1 MSSLSKITEMITTIE
16 SKSIQRIDALINM
29 IDNLQEKKTTEE
41 IQENTIQENTIQEN
55 TIQYVADKHP
65 DDTESLFSSD
75 LEEDEKEDDEILKQ
89 LLSQYY
95 NAECPVI
102 KMNLL
107 TRIQQHQSTK
117 QSESEAEEL
126 EEMMTYHFGSPIIS

>member
-1 MSSLSKITEMITTIE
+1 MSSLSKINEMITTIE

-29 IDNLQEKKTTEE
+29 IDN
-41 IQENTIQENTIQEN
+41 IQENTIQEN

>member
-1 MSSLSKITEMITTIE
+1 MSSLSKINEMITTIE

-41 IQENTIQENTIQEN
+41 IQENTIQEN

>member
-1 MSSLSKITEMITTIE
+1 MSSLSKINEMITTIE

-41 IQENTIQENTIQEN
+41 IQEE
-55 TIQYVADKHP
+55 TIQYVAEKHP

-75 LEEDEKEDDEILKQ
+75 LEEDEEFDDKIFKQ

-107 TRIQQHQSTK
+107 AEIQAHQLPK

-126 EEMMTYHFGSPIIS
+126 EEMMNYHFGSPIIS

>member
-1 MSSLSKITEMITTIE
+1 MSSLSKINEMITTIE

-29 IDNLQEKKTTEE
+29 IDN

>member
-29 IDNLQEKKTTEE
+29 IDNLQEKKTIEE
-41 IQENTIQENTIQEN
+41 IQEK
-55 TIQYVADKHP
+55 TIQYVAEKHP

-75 LEEDEKEDDEILKQ
+75 LEEDEEFDDKIFKQ

-107 TRIQQHQSTK
+107 AEIQAHQLPK

-126 EEMMTYHFGSPIIS
+126 EEMMDYHFGSPIIS

>member
-1 MSSLSKITEMITTIE
+1 
-16 SKSIQRIDALINM
+16 M

-41 IQENTIQENTIQEN
+41 IQENTIQEN

>member
-1 MSSLSKITEMITTIE
+1 MSSLSKINEMITTIE

-29 IDNLQEKKTTEE
+29 IDNLQEKKTIEE
-41 IQENTIQENTIQEN
+41 IQEK
-55 TIQYVADKHP
+55 TIQYVAEKHP

-75 LEEDEKEDDEILKQ
+75 LEEDEEFDDKIFKQ

-107 TRIQQHQSTK
+107 AEIQAHQLPK

-126 EEMMTYHFGSPIIS
+126 EEMMDYHFGSPIIS

>member
-29 IDNLQEKKTTEE
+29 IDNLQEKKTIEE
-41 IQENTIQENTIQEN
+41 IQEK
-55 TIQYVADKHP
+55 TIQYVAEKHP

-75 LEEDEKEDDEILKQ
+75 LEEDEEFDDKIFKQ

-95 NAECPVI
+95 KTI
-102 KMNLL
+102 L
-107 TRIQQHQSTK
+107 R
-117 QSESEAEEL
+117 
-126 EEMMTYHFGSPIIS
+126 PINTN

>member
-1 MSSLSKITEMITTIE
+1 MSSLSKINEMITTIE

-29 IDNLQEKKTTEE
+29 IDNIQENT

-126 EEMMTYHFGSPIIS
+126 EEMMNYHFGSPIIS

>member
-1 MSSLSKITEMITTIE
+1 MSSLSKINEMITTIE

-29 IDNLQEKKTTEE
+29 IDNLQEKKNTEE
-41 IQENTIQENTIQEN
+41 IQEK
-55 TIQYVADKHP
+55 TIQYVSEKHP

-75 LEEDEKEDDEILKQ
+75 LEEDEEFDDKIFKQ

-95 NAECPVI
+95 NAVCPVVKI
-102 KMNLL
+102 NLL
-107 TRIQQHQSTK
+107 AKIQAHQLPK

-126 EEMMTYHFGSPIIS
+126 EEMMDYHFYNPIIC

>member
-1 MSSLSKITEMITTIE
+1 MSSLSKISKMITTIE

-29 IDNLQEKKTTEE
+29 IDNFQEKKTTEE
-41 IQENTIQENTIQEN
+41 IQEK
-55 TIQYVADKHP
+55 TIQYVAENHP

-75 LEEDEKEDDEILKQ
+75 LEEDEEFDDKIFKQ

-107 TRIQQHQSTK
+107 AEIQAHQLPK

-126 EEMMTYHFGSPIIS
+126 EEMMEYHFGSPIIS

>member
-41 IQENTIQENTIQEN
+41 IQEK
-55 TIQYVADKHP
+55 TIQYVAEKHP

-75 LEEDEKEDDEILKQ
+75 LEEDEEFDEILEQ

-95 NAECPVI
+95 NAVCPVI

-107 TRIQQHQSTK
+107 TRIQQHQST
-117 QSESEAEEL
+117 QQTESEAEEL
-126 EEMMTYHFGSPIIS
+126 EEMMNYHFGSPIIS

>member
-1 MSSLSKITEMITTIE
+1 MSSLSKINEMITTTE

-41 IQENTIQENTIQEN
+41 IQENTIQ
-55 TIQYVADKHP
+55 YVAEEWFE
-65 DDTESLFSSD
+65 DTESLFSSD
-75 LEEDEKEDDEILKQ
+75 LEEDEEFDDKIFKQ

-107 TRIQQHQSTK
+107 AEIQAHQLPK

-126 EEMMTYHFGSPIIS
+126 EEMMTYHFGNPIIS

>member
-41 IQENTIQENTIQEN
+41 IQEK
-55 TIQYVADKHP
+55 TIQYVAEKHP

-75 LEEDEKEDDEILKQ
+75 LEEDEEFDDKIFKQ

-107 TRIQQHQSTK
+107 AEIQAHQLPK

-126 EEMMTYHFGSPIIS
+126 EEMMDYHFGSPIIS

>member
-1 MSSLSKITEMITTIE
+1 MSSLSKINEMITTIE

-29 IDNLQEKKTTEE
+29 IDN
-41 IQENTIQENTIQEN
+41 IQENTIQEN

-126 EEMMTYHFGSPIIS
+126 EEMMTYHFGSQIIS

>member
-1 MSSLSKITEMITTIE
+1 MSSLSKINEMITTIE

-41 IQENTIQENTIQEN
+41 IQEK
-55 TIQYVADKHP
+55 TIQYVAEKHP

-75 LEEDEKEDDEILKQ
+75 LEEDEEFDDKIFKQ

-107 TRIQQHQSTK
+107 AEIQAHQLPK

-126 EEMMTYHFGSPIIS
+126 EEMMDYHFGSPIIS

>member
-1 MSSLSKITEMITTIE
+1 MSSLSKISEMITTIE

-29 IDNLQEKKTTEE
+29 IDNFQEKKTTEE
-41 IQENTIQENTIQEN
+41 IQEK
-55 TIQYVADKHP
+55 TIQYVAENHP

-75 LEEDEKEDDEILKQ
+75 LEEDEEFDDKIFKQ

>member
-1 MSSLSKITEMITTIE
+1 MSSLSKINEMITTIE

-29 IDNLQEKKTTEE
+29 IDNIQENT

>member
-41 IQENTIQENTIQEN
+41 IQENTIQEN

>member
-1 MSSLSKITEMITTIE
+1 MSSLSKINEMITTIE

-29 IDNLQEKKTTEE
+29 IDN

-126 EEMMTYHFGSPIIS
+126 EEMMTYHFGSQIIS

>member
-41 IQENTIQENTIQEN
+41 IQEK
-55 TIQYVADKHP
+55 TIQYVAEKHP

-75 LEEDEKEDDEILKQ
+75 LEEDEEFDDKIFKQ

-95 NAECPVI
+95 NAVCPVI

-107 TRIQQHQSTK
+107 TRIQQHQST
-117 QSESEAEEL
+117 QQTESEAEEL
-126 EEMMTYHFGSPIIS
+126 EEMMNYHFGSPIIS

>member
-1 MSSLSKITEMITTIE
+1 MSSLSKINEMITTIE

-29 IDNLQEKKTTEE
+29 IDNLQEKKTTEKIQEE
-41 IQENTIQENTIQEN
+41 IQEE
-55 TIQYVADKHP
+55 TIQYVAEKHP

-75 LEEDEKEDDEILKQ
+75 LEEDEEFDDKSFKQ

-107 TRIQQHQSTK
+107 AEIQAHQLPK

-126 EEMMTYHFGSPIIS
+126 EEMMDYHFGSPIIS

>member
-1 MSSLSKITEMITTIE
+1 MSSLSKINEMITTIE

-41 IQENTIQENTIQEN
+41 IQEK
-55 TIQYVADKHP
+55 TIQYVAEKHP

-75 LEEDEKEDDEILKQ
+75 LEEDEEFDDKIFKQ

-107 TRIQQHQSTK
+107 AKIQAHQLPK

-126 EEMMTYHFGSPIIS
+126 EEMMDYHFGSPIIS

>member
-29 IDNLQEKKTTEE
+29 IDN

-75 LEEDEKEDDEILKQ
+75 LEEDEKFDEILEQ

-95 NAECPVI
+95 NAVCPVI

-107 TRIQQHQSTK
+107 TRIQQHQST
-117 QSESEAEEL
+117 QQTESEAEEL
-126 EEMMTYHFGSPIIS
+126 EEMMNYHFGSPIIS

>member
-1 MSSLSKITEMITTIE
+1 MSSLSKINEMITTIE

-29 IDNLQEKKTTEE
+29 IDNLQEKKNTEE
-41 IQENTIQENTIQEN
+41 IQEK
-55 TIQYVADKHP
+55 TIQYVAEKHP

-75 LEEDEKEDDEILKQ
+75 LEEDEEFDDKILKQ

-95 NAECPVI
+95 NAVCPVVKI
-102 KMNLL
+102 NLL
-107 TRIQQHQSTK
+107 AKIQAHQLPK

-126 EEMMTYHFGSPIIS
+126 EEMMDYHFYNPIIC

>member
-1 MSSLSKITEMITTIE
+1 MITTIE

-41 IQENTIQENTIQEN
+41 IQEK
-55 TIQYVADKHP
+55 TIQYVAEKHP

-75 LEEDEKEDDEILKQ
+75 LEEDEEFEEFDEILKQ

-107 TRIQQHQSTK
+107 AKIQAHQLPK

-126 EEMMTYHFGSPIIS
+126 EEMMDYHFGSPIIS

>member
-1 MSSLSKITEMITTIE
+1 MSSLSKINEMITTIE

-29 IDNLQEKKTTEE
+29 IDN

-126 EEMMTYHFGSPIIS
+126 EEMMNYHFGSPIIS

>member
-1 MSSLSKITEMITTIE
+1 MSSLSKINEMITTIE

-29 IDNLQEKKTTEE
+29 IDNLQEKKNTEE
-41 IQENTIQENTIQEN
+41 IQEK
-55 TIQYVADKHP
+55 TIQYVAEKHP

-75 LEEDEKEDDEILKQ
+75 LEEDEEFDDKIFKQ

-95 NAECPVI
+95 NAVCPVVKI
-102 KMNLL
+102 NLL
-107 TRIQQHQSTK
+107 AKIQAHQLPK

-126 EEMMTYHFGSPIIS
+126 EEMMDYHFYNPIIC

>member
-1 MSSLSKITEMITTIE
+1 MSSLSKINEMITTIE

-41 IQENTIQENTIQEN
+41 IQEK
-55 TIQYVADKHP
+55 TIQYVAEKHP

-75 LEEDEKEDDEILKQ
+75 LEEDEEFEEFDEILKQ

-107 TRIQQHQSTK
+107 AKIQAHQLPK

-126 EEMMTYHFGSPIIS
+126 EEMMDYHFGSPIIS